1 MNGKMFGAPLALVLL
16 AGCAAVA
23 PDGGFGGVAGA
34 TRDRI
39 GAEPR
44 LARDDAAARE
54 LAQSV
59 QATLAKPLG
68 MDDAVKVAVLANP
81 GLQASYWKVGIAQAD
96 LAQAGRL
103 PNPVLDFKHLSH
115 GGDVAIERSF
125 TVNLVRL
132 LTMPLASRLEARR
145 FEQVKLEVA
154 REIEQHARDT
164 RIAWVDAVAANQA
177 LEYARQVNT
186 AAEASAEL
194 AGRMANAGNMSQ
206 LDLAREQVFH
216 AESQATVARAGRQAV
231 AAREKL
237 TRLLGLWGK
246 DAQYSLPA
254 HLPELPGAPAE
265 LADIE
270 RIAIGQRLDVQAAKL
285 DAQATA
291 ANLGLTKT
299 TRFVNVLDLGYVNQ
313 TTTDAPTARG
323 YELTLELPLFD
334 WGSARAARAEGV
346 YMQSVQRVAQ
356 AAVTARSE
364 ARESYLG
371 YRSAY
376 DVAAHY
382 RDTVLPLRKRISRE
396 VLLRYNGMLSST
408 RDLLADSREQA
419 NAVAAYIEALKEF
432 WSAHANLEATLGVR
446 LETGANGQRA
456 RRAQQEDEEHKEH
469 AE

>member
-1 MNGKMFGAPLALVLL
+1 MSFKLLGAPLALAVL
-16 AGCAAVA
+16 AGCTTVA
-23 PDGGFGGVAGA
+23 PDGGFGSVAGTA
-34 TRDRI
+34 HSHI

-44 LARDDAAARE
+44 LARDDAAVRE

-59 QATLAKPLG
+59 QAMLGKPLG

-103 PNPVLDFKHLSH
+103 PNPVLDFKHVSNA
-115 GGDVAIERSF
+115 GDIAIERTF

-132 LTMPLASRLEARR
+132 LTLPLASRLEAQR

-154 REIEQHARDT
+154 REIERHARDT
-164 RIAWVDAVAANQA
+164 RIAWVEAVAANQA
-177 LEYARQVNT
+177 LEYARQVDA

-194 AGRMANAGNMSQ
+194 AGRMARVGNMSQ
-206 LDLAREQVFH
+206 LDLAREQLFH
-216 AESQATVARAGRQAV
+216 AETGAALARAGKTAV

-254 HLPELPGAPAE
+254 HLPELPAAPASLVDVE
-265 LADIE
+265 RLALS
-270 RIAIGQRLDVQAAKL
+270 QRLDVQAARL
-285 DAQATA
+285 DAEATA
-291 ANLGLTKT
+291 ANLGLTRT
-299 TRFVNVLDLGYVNQ
+299 TRFVNVLDLGFVND
-313 TTTDAPTARG
+313 TTTGAPSARG

-334 WGSARAARAEGV
+334 WGGARVARAEGV
-346 YMQSVQRVAQ
+346 YMQAVNRVAQ
-356 AAVTARSE
+356 TAVTARSE
-364 ARESYLG
+364 ARESYLD

-382 RDTVLPLRKRISRE
+382 RDTVIPLRKRISKE
-396 VLLRYNGMLSST
+396 VLLRYNGMLLST
-408 RDLLADSREQA
+408 RELLVDSREQA
-419 NAVAAYIEALKEF
+419 NAVSAYIEAMKEF
-432 WSAHANLEATLGVR
+432 WTAHATLEASLGMR
-446 LETGANGQRA
+446 LE
-456 RRAQQEDEEHKEH
+456 QQDHKDHVKEH

>member
-1 MNGKMFGAPLALVLL
+1 MRFKLLGAPLALAVL
-16 AGCAAVA
+16 AGCTTVA
-23 PDGGFGGVAGA
+23 PDGGFGSVAGTA
-34 TRDRI
+34 RGHI

-44 LARDDAAARE
+44 LAGDDAAARE

-59 QATLAKPLG
+59 QAMLGKPLG

-103 PNPVLDFKHLSH
+103 PNPVLDFKRVSNA
-115 GGDVAIERSF
+115 GDVAIERTF
-125 TVNLVRL
+125 TVGLARL
-132 LTMPLASRLEARR
+132 LTLPLASRLEAQR

-164 RIAWVDAVAANQA
+164 RIAWVEAVAANQA
-177 LEYARQVNT
+177 LEYARQVDA

-194 AGRMANAGNMSQ
+194 AGRMAKVGNMSQ
-206 LDLAREQVFH
+206 LDLAREQLFH
-216 AESQATVARAGRQAV
+216 AETGAALARAGKTAV

-254 HLPELPGAPAE
+254 HLPELPAAPASLE
-265 LADIE
+265 DVE
-270 RIAIGQRLDVQAAKL
+270 RLVLSRRLDVQAAKL
-285 DAQATA
+285 DAEATA
-291 ANLGLTKT
+291 ANLGLTRT
-299 TRFVNVLDLGYVNQ
+299 TRFVNVLDLGFVNE
-313 TTTDAPTARG
+313 TTTGAPTARG

-334 WGSARAARAEGV
+334 WGGARVARAEGV
-346 YMQSVQRVAQ
+346 YMQAVNRVAQ

-364 ARESYLG
+364 ARESYLD

-376 DVAAHY
+376 EVAAHY
-382 RDTVLPLRKRISRE
+382 RDTVIPLRKRISKE
-396 VLLRYNGMLSST
+396 VLLRYNGMLLST
-408 RDLLADSREQA
+408 RDLLVDSREQA
-419 NAVAAYIEALKEF
+419 NAVSAYIEALKEF
-432 WSAHANLEATLGVR
+432 WTAHATLEATLGMR
-446 LETGANGQRA
+446 LERQHHDANL
-456 RRAQQEDEEHKEH
+456 KEH

>member
-1 MNGKMFGAPLALVLL
+1 MKLDSLAVPLALAQFALL
-16 AGCAAVA
+16 AGCASVA
-23 PDGGFGGVAGA
+23 PDGGFGSVAGSA
-34 TRDRI
+34 RERI

-44 LARDDAAARE
+44 LARDDKAARA
-54 LAQSV
+54 LAQLV
-59 QATLAKPLG
+59 QEMLSQPLG

-103 PNPVLDFKHLSH
+103 PNPVFTYKHLANS
-115 GGDVAIERSF
+115 GDVAIERTF
-125 TVNLVRL
+125 TANLVGI

-164 RIAWVDAVAANQA
+164 RIAWVEAVAANQA
-177 LEYARQVNT
+177 LVYARQVEA

-194 AGRMANAGNMSQ
+194 AGRVARAGNMSQ

-216 AESQATVARAGRQAV
+216 AEIQASVARAGKHAV

-246 DAQYSLPA
+246 DTQYSLPE
-254 HLPELPGAPAE
+254 HLPELPAAPATLE
-265 LADIE
+265 DVERMALA
-270 RIAIGQRLDVQAAKL
+270 QRLDVQAAKL
-285 DAQATA
+285 DAETTA
-291 ANLGLTKT
+291 SNLGLTKS
-299 TRFVNVLDLGYVNQ
+299 TRLINVLDLGYVNE
-313 TTTDAPTARG
+313 TTTNAPTARG

-334 WGSARAARAEGV
+334 WGGARVARAEGV
-346 YMQSVQRVAQ
+346 YMQAVHRVAQ

-364 ARESYLG
+364 ARETYLD

-382 RDTVLPLRKRISRE
+382 RDTVIPLRKRISQE
-396 VLLRYNGMLSST
+396 VLLRYNGMLLST
-408 RDLLADSREQA
+408 QDLLADSREQA
-419 NAVAAYIEALKEF
+419 SAVSSYIEALREF
-432 WSAHANLEATLGVR
+432 WTAHANLEAALGVR
-446 LETGANGQRA
+446 IEGRAN
-456 RRAQQEDEEHKEH
+456 EKHKEH